1 MSEKM
6 DSDKSSQSAIP
17 STPAWLLWAR
27 ALLAVAILGAGY
39 LAWVAIHNGPA
50 AGCGPESGCN
60 KVLQSRWAYWLDLPV
75 SVPALL
81 VYLAL
86 LGVTVLLPKR
96 PSPDDQRGSWA
107 AIIILS
113 VIVAGAA
120 LWFVG
125 LQVFVIKAF
134 CKFCMTAHACGFAAA
149 LLCLKNIPLA
159 ADPDTPMWTTGS
171 GKRGVPRQA
180 VFSLVLIGL
189 AGVAVL
195 AGGQVLVQKQR
206 NVVKVLPAAGAR
218 ATKTAASP
226 SSVSTNHSTPK
237 APGDPSPDQ
246 PASPNARLIAPR
258 SLSLYSN
265 QFLIKFD
272 DVPMLGSPDSTNII
286 VYLFDYTCSHCRA
299 VHPILVRACQRLA
312 TNQLGVVCLPV
323 SLSTQCNPFLPG
335 ASHADSNSCEYACL
349 GLAVWRAKPEAQR
362 QFDDWMFAS
371 MKPPPLEQA
380 REYAA
385 QLVGADK
392 LKSALADPWVQQQL
406 LTDCRLHRANWLAVD
421 SSVMPQIIM
430 GDAVSSGPLNSVGH
444 LMILL
449 NRYLGMD
456 VELNRR

>member
-1 MSEKM
+1 
-6 DSDKSSQSAIP
+6 
-17 STPAWLLWAR
+17 
-27 ALLAVAILGAGY
+27 
-39 LAWVAIHNGPA
+39 VAIHNGPA

-75 SVPALL
+75 SVPAVL

-86 LGVTVLLPKR
+86 LGVTVLLQKR

-107 AIIILS
+107 AIIILA

-206 NVVKVLPAAGAR
+206 NVVKVLPVTGAR
-218 ATKTAASP
+218 ATKTATSP
-226 SSVSTNHSTPK
+226 SSASTNHSTPK
-237 APGDPSPDQ
+237 ALGDPSTDQ
-246 PASPNARLIAPR
+246 PVSPNARLIAPR

-265 QFLIKFD
+265 QFLIKLD
-272 DVPMLGSPDSTNII
+272 DVPMIGSPDSPHVI
-286 VYLFDYTCSHCRA
+286 VYLFDYNCPHCRA
-299 VHPILVRACQRLA
+299 LHSILVKTCQQL
-312 TNQLGVVCLPV
+312 TNQLGVVCLPMPI
-323 SLSTQCNPFLPG
+323 SPRCDPYLPPN
-335 ASHADSNSCEYACL
+335 AHSIPNSCEYARL

-362 QFDDWMFAS
+362 QFDDWMFATV
-371 MKPPPLEQA
+371 KPPPLEQA
-380 REYAA
+380 QEYAA

-392 LKSALADPWVQQQL
+392 LKSALADPWIQQQF

-421 SSVMPQIIM
+421 SSAMPQIIM
-430 GDAVSSGPLNSVGH
+430 GDAVSSGPLNSVEH
-444 LMILL
+444 LLILL

-456 VELNRR
+456 VGLNRQ

>member
-1 MSEKM
+1 
-6 DSDKSSQSAIP
+6 
-17 STPAWLLWAR
+17 
-27 ALLAVAILGAGY
+27 LLAVAILGAGY
-39 LAWVAIHNGPA
+39 LAWLAIHNGPA
-50 AGCGPESGCN
+50 AGCGPDSGCD
-60 KVLQSRWAYWLDLPV
+60 KVLHSRWAYWLDLPV
-75 SVPALL
+75 SVPAVL

-86 LGVTVLLPKR
+86 LGVTVLLQKR

-107 AIIILS
+107 AIIILA

-206 NVVKVLPAAGAR
+206 NVVKVLPVT
-218 ATKTAASP
+218 TKTTAST
-226 SSVSTNHSTPK
+226 STNPSTPK
-237 APGDPSPDQ
+237 ALGGPSTDQ
-246 PASPNARLIAPR
+246 PVSPNARLIAPR

-265 QFLIKFD
+265 QFLIKLD
-272 DVPMLGSPDSTNII
+272 DVPMIGSPDSPHVI

-299 VHPILVRACQRLA
+299 LHPILVQTCQRL
-312 TNQLGVVCLPV
+312 TNQLGVVCLPM
-323 SLSTQCNPFLPG
+323 SLSPQCNPFLPRTT
-335 ASHADSNSCEYACL
+335 SHAASNSCEYARL

-362 QFDDWMFAS
+362 QFDDWMFATVT
-371 MKPPPLEQA
+371 PPPLKQA
-380 REYAA
+380 QEYAA

-392 LKSALADPWVQQQL
+392 LESALADPWIQQQL

-421 SSVMPQIIM
+421 SSAMPQIIM
-430 GDAVSSGPLNSVGH
+430 GDAVSSGPLNSVEH
-444 LMILL
+444 LLVLL

-456 VELNRR
+456 VGLNRR

>member
-1 MSEKM
+1 M
-6 DSDKSSQSAIP
+6 DSNNSSHPAIP
-17 STPAWLLWAR
+17 PTPAWLLWAR
-27 ALLAVAILGAGY
+27 VLLAVAILGAGY
-39 LAWVAIHNGPA
+39 LAWLAIHNGPA

-75 SVPALL
+75 SVPAVL

-86 LGVTVLLPKR
+86 LGVTVLLQKR

-149 LLCLKNIPLA
+149 LLCLKNTPLA

-195 AGGQVLVQKQR
+195 AGGQMLFQKQR
-206 NVVKVLPAAGAR
+206 NVVKVLPVAGAR

-226 SSVSTNHSTPK
+226 SSASTNHSTPK
-237 APGDPSPDQ
+237 APGGPSTDQ

-258 SLSLYSN
+258 TLLLYSN
-265 QFLIKFD
+265 QFVIKFD
-272 DVPMLGSPDSTNII
+272 DVPMIGSPDSPHII

-299 VHPILVRACQRLA
+299 VHPILVQTCQQL
-312 TNQLGVVCLPV
+312 TNQLGVVCLPI
-323 SLSTQCNPFLPG
+323 SLSPQCNPFLPQTT
-335 ASHADSNSCEYACL
+335 SHAASGSCEYARL

-362 QFDDWMFAS
+362 QFDDWMFATVR
-371 MKPPPLEQA
+371 PPPLKQA
-380 REYAA
+380 QEYAA

-392 LKSALADPWVQQQL
+392 LKSALADPWIQQQI

-421 SSVMPQIIM
+421 SSAMPQIIM

-444 LMILL
+444 LLILL

-456 VELNRR
+456 VELDRR

>member
-1 MSEKM
+1 M
-6 DSDKSSQSAIP
+6 DNDNSSQSAIP

-39 LAWVAIHNGPA
+39 LAWLAIHNGPA

-75 SVPALL
+75 SVPAVL

-86 LGVTVLLPKR
+86 LGVTILLQKR

-195 AGGQVLVQKQR
+195 AGGQMLFQKQR
-206 NVVKVLPAAGAR
+206 NVVKVLAVAGAR

-226 SSVSTNHSTPK
+226 SSASTNHSTPK
-237 APGDPSPDQ
+237 ALGGPSTDQ
-246 PASPNARLIAPR
+246 PVSPNARLIAPR
-258 SLSLYSN
+258 TLSLYSN
-265 QFLIKFD
+265 QFVIKFD
-272 DVPMLGSPDSTNII
+272 DVPMIGSPDSSHII
-286 VYLFDYTCSHCRA
+286 VFLFDYTCSHCRA
-299 VHPILVRACQRLA
+299 VHPLLVQACQQFS
-312 TNQLGVVCLPV
+312 NQLGVVCLPV
-323 SLSTQCNPFLPG
+323 SLSPQCNPFIPRIRAH
-335 ASHADSNSCEYACL
+335 ASSNSCVYARL
-349 GLAVWRAKPEAQR
+349 DLAVWRAKPEAQR

-371 MKPPPLEQA
+371 VEPPPLKQA

-392 LKSALADPWVQQQL
+392 LESALADPWIQQQI
-406 LTDCRLHRANWLAVD
+406 LTDCQLHRASSLAVE
-421 SSVMPQIIM
+421 SSALPQIIM
-430 GDAVSSGPLNSVGH
+430 GDAVSSGPLNSVDH
-444 LMILL
+444 LLTLL

-456 VELNRR
+456 VGLNRQ

>member
-1 MSEKM
+1 M
-6 DSDKSSQSAIP
+6 DSNNSSHPAIP
-17 STPAWLLWAR
+17 PTPAWLLWAR
-27 ALLAVAILGAGY
+27 VLLAVAILGAGY
-39 LAWVAIHNGPA
+39 LAWLAIHNGPA

-75 SVPALL
+75 SVPAVL

-86 LGVTVLLPKR
+86 LGVTVLLQKR

-149 LLCLKNIPLA
+149 LLCLKNTPLA

-195 AGGQVLVQKQR
+195 AGGQMLFQKQR
-206 NVVKVLPAAGAR
+206 NVVKVLPVAGAR

-226 SSVSTNHSTPK
+226 SSASTNHSTPK
-237 APGDPSPDQ
+237 APGGPSTDQ
-246 PASPNARLIAPR
+246 PVSPNARLIAPR
-258 SLSLYSN
+258 TLLLYSN
-265 QFLIKFD
+265 QFVIKFD
-272 DVPMLGSPDSTNII
+272 DVPMIGSPDSPHII
-286 VYLFDYTCSHCRA
+286 VFLFDYTCSHCRA
-299 VHPILVRACQRLA
+299 VHPLLVQACQQFS
-312 TNQLGVVCLPV
+312 NQLGVVCLPV
-323 SLSTQCNPFLPG
+323 SLSPQCNPFVPRIR
-335 ASHADSNSCEYACL
+335 SHASSNSCEYARL
-349 GLAVWRAKPEAQR
+349 DLAVWRAKPEAQR

-371 MKPPPLEQA
+371 VEPPPLKQA

-392 LKSALADPWVQQQL
+392 LESALADPWIQQQI
-406 LTDCRLHRANWLAVD
+406 LTDCQLHRASSLAVE
-421 SSVMPQIIM
+421 SSALPQIIM
-430 GDAVSSGPLNSVGH
+430 GDAVSSGPLNSVDH
-444 LMILL
+444 LLTLL

-456 VELNRR
+456 VGLNGR

>member
-1 MSEKM
+1 MP
-6 DSDKSSQSAIP
+6 SSL
-17 STPAWLLWAR
+17 AWLLWAR
-27 ALLAVAILGAGY
+27 ALLVVAMVGAGY

-75 SVPALL
+75 SVPAVL

-86 LGVTVLLPKR
+86 LGATVLLQKR

-134 CKFCMTAHACGFAAA
+134 CKFCLTAHACGFAAA

-159 ADPDTPMWTTGS
+159 ADPDTPMWSTGS

-180 VFSLVLIGL
+180 ILSLVLIGL

-206 NVVKVLPAAGAR
+206 NVVKVLPVA
-218 ATKTAASP
+218 KITAASM
-226 SSVSTNHSTPK
+226 STNHSTPQ
-237 APGDPSPDQ
+237 ALGSPSVNQ

-258 SLSLYSN
+258 TLSLYSN
-265 QFLIKFD
+265 QFVIKLD
-272 DVPMLGSPDSTNII
+272 DVPMIGSPDAPHII
-286 VYLFDYTCSHCRA
+286 VCFLDYTCTHCRA
-299 VHPILVRACQRLA
+299 LHPILTEMSQQFS
-312 TNQLGVVCLPV
+312 NQLGIVCLPV
-323 SLSTQCNPFLPG
+323 SLSPECNPFIPRMN
-335 ASHADSNSCEYACL
+335 AHATTNSCEYARL
-349 GLAVWRAKPEAQR
+349 GLAVWRAKPEVHR

-371 MKPPPLEQA
+371 DKPPPLNQA
-380 REYAA
+380 EEYAA

-392 LKSALADPWVQQQL
+392 LKSALADPWVAQQI
-406 LTDCRLHRANWLAVD
+406 LTDCKIHRANWLAVD
-421 SSVMPQIIM
+421 SSAMPQIIM
-430 GDAVSSGPLNSVGH
+430 GDAVSSGPINSVQH
-444 LMILL
+444 LQILL
-449 NRYLGMD
+449 NRYMG
-456 VELNRR
+456 LNAGQNRF

>member
-1 MSEKM
+1 V
-6 DSDKSSQSAIP
+6 
-17 STPAWLLWAR
+17 
-27 ALLAVAILGAGY
+27 LLAVAILGAGY
-39 LAWVAIHNGPA
+39 LAWLAIHNGPA

-75 SVPALL
+75 SVPAVL

-86 LGVTVLLPKR
+86 LGVTVLLQKR

-149 LLCLKNIPLA
+149 LFCLKNIPLA

-195 AGGQVLVQKQR
+195 AGGQMLFQKQR
-206 NVVKVLPAAGAR
+206 NVVKVLPVAGAR

-226 SSVSTNHSTPK
+226 SSASTNHSTPK
-237 APGDPSPDQ
+237 APGGPSTDQ
-246 PASPNARLIAPR
+246 PVSPNARLIAPR
-258 SLSLYSN
+258 TLLLYSN
-265 QFLIKFD
+265 QFVIKFD
-272 DVPMLGSPDSTNII
+272 DVPMIGSPDSPHII
-286 VYLFDYTCSHCRA
+286 VFLFDYTCSHCRA
-299 VHPILVRACQRLA
+299 VHPILVQTCQQL
-312 TNQLGVVCLPV
+312 TNQLGVVCLPI
-323 SLSTQCNPFLPG
+323 SLSPQCNPFLPQTT
-335 ASHADSNSCEYACL
+335 SHAASGSCEYARL

-362 QFDDWMFAS
+362 QFDDWMFATVR
-371 MKPPPLEQA
+371 PPPLKQA
-380 REYAA
+380 QEYAA

-392 LKSALADPWVQQQL
+392 LKSALADPWIQQQI

-421 SSVMPQIIM
+421 SSAMPQIIM

-444 LMILL
+444 LLILL

-456 VELNRR
+456 VELDRR

>member
-1 MSEKM
+1 
-6 DSDKSSQSAIP
+6 
-17 STPAWLLWAR
+17 LLV
-27 ALLAVAILGAGY
+27 VAMAGAGY

-50 AGCGPESGCN
+50 AGCGSESGCN
-60 KVLQSRWAYWLDLPV
+60 AVLQSRWAYWLDLPV
-75 SVPALL
+75 SVPAVL

-86 LGVTVLLPKR
+86 LGVTVLLQKR

-134 CKFCMTAHACGFAAA
+134 CKFCLTAHVCGFAAA

-159 ADPDTPMWTTGS
+159 ADPDTPMWTSGS

-180 VFSLVLIGL
+180 IFSLVLIGL

-206 NVVKVLPAAGAR
+206 NVVKVLPMA
-218 ATKTAASP
+218 KNTAASM
-226 SSVSTNHSTPK
+226 STNHSTPP
-237 APGDPSPDQ
+237 APDGPSTDQ

-258 SLSLYSN
+258 TLSLYSN
-265 QFLIKFD
+265 QFVIRFD
-272 DVPMLGSPDSTNII
+272 DVPMMGSPDSPHVI

-299 VHPILVRACQRLA
+299 VHPVLVRACQQFS
-312 TNQLGVVCLPV
+312 NQLGVVCLPV
-323 SLSTQCNPFLPG
+323 SLSPECNPFIPRTP
-335 ASHADSNSCEYACL
+335 SHVDSNSCEYARL
-349 GLAVWRAKPEAQR
+349 GLAVWRAKPEVQR
-362 QFDDWMFAS
+362 QFDDWMFAGV
-371 MKPPPLEQA
+371 KPPPLEQA

-392 LKSALADPWVQQQL
+392 LKSTLADPWIQQQI
-406 LTDCRLHRANWLAVD
+406 LTDCKIHRANWLAVD

-430 GDAVSSGPLNSVGH
+430 GDAVSCGPINSVRH
-444 LMILL
+444 LQILL
-449 NRYLGMD
+449 NRYLGLD
-456 VELNRR
+456 VGQNRF

>member
-1 MSEKM
+1 MNDKL
-6 DSDKSSQSAIP
+6 SDGPDADVCQSSR
-17 STPAWLLWAR
+17 WLVPVW

-39 LAWVAIHNGPA
+39 LAWLAIHNGPA
-50 AGCGPESGCN
+50 AGCGPGSGCD
-60 KVLQSRWAYWLDLPV
+60 KVLHSRWAYWLDLPV
-75 SVPALL
+75 SVPAVL

-86 LGVTVLLPKR
+86 LGATVLLQKR
-96 PSPDDQRGSWA
+96 SSPDDQRGSWA

-195 AGGQVLVQKQR
+195 AVGQVLVQKQR
-206 NVVKVLPAAGAR
+206 NMVKVLPVAGAR
-218 ATKTAASP
+218 ATKTAALPASAKA
-226 SSVSTNHSTPK
+226 NHSTPE
-237 APGDPSPDQ
+237 ALGGPSTNQ

-258 SLSLYSN
+258 LLSLYSN
-265 QFLIKFD
+265 QFLIKLD
-272 DVPMLGSPDSTNII
+272 DVPMIGSPDSPRVI
-286 VYLFDYTCSHCRA
+286 VYLFDYNCPHCRA
-299 VHPILVRACQRLA
+299 LHSILVETCRQF
-312 TNQLGVVCLPV
+312 TNQLGIVCLPMPM
-323 SLSTQCNPFLPG
+323 STDCNPFIPANFNFGL
-335 ASHADSNSCEYACL
+335 NSCEYARL

-362 QFDDWMFAS
+362 QFDDWMFTPGE
-371 MKPPPLEQA
+371 PPPVEKA
-380 REYAA
+380 WEYAA

-392 LKSALADPWVQQQL
+392 LAAALADPWIQQQIT
-406 LTDCRLHRANWLAVD
+406 TDCQLHFANWQATGRPA
-421 SSVMPQIIM
+421 MPQLII
-430 GDAVSSGPLNSVGH
+430 GKAISLGPLNSVNH
-444 LMILL
+444 LLVLL
-449 NRYLGMD
+449 NKYLGMNA
-456 VELNRR
+456 VLTNGF

>member
-1 MSEKM
+1 MMSEKINA
-6 DSDKSSQSAIP
+6 DAPQPSVP
-17 STPAWLLWAR
+17 STPAWLAWAR

-39 LAWVAIHNGPA
+39 LAWLAIHNGPA

-75 SVPALL
+75 SVPAVL

-86 LGVTVLLPKR
+86 LGVTVLLQKR
-96 PSPDDQRGSWA
+96 PSPDEQRGSWA

-113 VIVAGAA
+113 VSVAGAA

-195 AGGQVLVQKQR
+195 AGGQMLFQKQR
-206 NVVKVLPAAGAR
+206 NVVKVLPVTGVRAA
-218 ATKTAASP
+218 KTTALP
-226 SSVSTNHSTPK
+226 SSASTNHS
-237 APGDPSPDQ
+237 ALGGPSTNQ
-246 PASPNARLIAPR
+246 PVSPNARLIAPR

-265 QFLIKFD
+265 QFLIKLD
-272 DVPMLGSPDSTNII
+272 DVPMIGSPDAPHII
-286 VYLFDYTCSHCRA
+286 VYLFDYNCPHCRA
-299 VHPILVRACQRLA
+299 LHSILVKTCQQL
-312 TNQLGVVCLPV
+312 TNQLGVVCLPMPI
-323 SLSTQCNPFLPG
+323 SPRCDPYLPPN
-335 ASHADSNSCEYACL
+335 AHSIPNSCEYARL

-371 MKPPPLEQA
+371 VKPPPLKQA
-380 REYAA
+380 GEYAA

-392 LKSALADPWVQQQL
+392 LESALADPWIQQQI

-421 SSVMPQIIM
+421 SSAMPQLIL
-430 GDAVSSGPLNSVGH
+430 GEAVSSGPLNSVEH
-444 LMILL
+444 LLVLL

-456 VELNRR
+456 VGLNRQ

>member
-1 MSEKM
+1 M
-6 DSDKSSQSAIP
+6 
-17 STPAWLLWAR
+17 R

-50 AGCGPESGCN
+50 AGCGPESGCD
-60 KVLQSRWAYWLDLPV
+60 KVLHSRWAYWLDVPV
-75 SVPALL
+75 SVPAVL

-86 LGVTVLLPKR
+86 LGVTVLLQKR
-96 PSPDDQRGSWA
+96 PSSDDQRGSWA
-107 AIIILS
+107 AIIILA

-159 ADPDTPMWTTGS
+159 TDPDTPMWTTGS

-180 VFSLVLIGL
+180 IFSLVLIGL
-189 AGVAVL
+189 AGVTVL
-195 AGGQVLVQKQR
+195 AGGQMLFQKER
-206 NVVKVLPAAGAR
+206 NVVKGLPVA
-218 ATKTAASP
+218 KNTAVST
-226 SSVSTNHSTPK
+226 STNHSTPK
-237 APGDPSPDQ
+237 ALGGPSMNP
-246 PASPNARLIAPR
+246 PASPNARLITPR

-265 QFLIKFD
+265 QFVIKLD
-272 DVPMLGSPDSTNII
+272 DVPMIGSPDSPHVI
-286 VYLFDYTCSHCRA
+286 VYLFDYTCPHCRA
-299 VHPILVRACQRLA
+299 LHSILVKTCQQL
-312 TNQLGVVCLPV
+312 TNQLGVVCLPI
-323 SLSTQCNPFLPG
+323 SLSPQCNPFIPRMN
-335 ASHADSNSCEYACL
+335 AHATTNSCEYARL

-371 MKPPPLEQA
+371 VKPPPLEQA

-392 LKSALADPWVQQQL
+392 LKSALADPWVAQQI
-406 LTDCRLHRANWLAVD
+406 LTDCKIHRANWLAVD
-421 SSVMPQIIM
+421 SSAMPQIIM
-430 GDAVSSGPLNSVGH
+430 GDAVSSGPLNSVEH
-444 LMILL
+444 LLILL

-456 VELNRR
+456 VGLNRQ